1 MWVSKGVW
9 SLDHWVCHTRRSF
22 WGTGKAMR
30 LFGRGVVTCVCV
42 KSRSDERCRE
52 RWIRWW
58 SEKPEVLRVVVAV
71 CDWALW

>member
-9 SLDHWVCHTRRSF
+9 SLEHWVCQARRSF
-22 WGTGKAMR
+22 WRTGKAMR
-30 LFGRGVVTCVCV
+30 RLGGGAAARGCV
-42 KSRSDERCRE
+42 SPRSEERYRE

-71 CDWALW
+71 CDWAQW